1 MRAYGLQDYSL
12 QEFQISGG
20 PDWINTAR
28 FDIQARAEEKA
39 VPSRSDQPD
48 PTRPSTMQLMMR
60 SLLEERFQL
69 RSHSEMRELPVY
81 VLSVGKDGLKLK
93 AAIEGAPGLEGM
105 SPGSTRTDGSN
116 GKVQMVGTTVP
127 MRTLVVLLS
136 QQLQRP
142 VIDKTN
148 LKGTFDFALN
158 WFGAANP
165 AAVFTAGQESRP
177 QPSPMDHR
185 FLRRFRNNLA

>member
-1 MRAYGLQDYSL
+1 
-12 QEFQISGG
+12 
-20 PDWINTAR
+20 
-28 FDIQARAEEKA
+28 
-39 VPSRSDQPD
+39 
-48 PTRPSTMQLMMR
+48 MQLMIR

-81 VLSVGKDGLKLK
+81 VLSVGKDGSKLK
-93 AAIEGAPGLEGM
+93 TAIEGAPGLEGM

-116 GKVQMVGTTVP
+116 GKAQMVGTAVP

-148 LKGTFDFALN
+148 LTGTFDFALK
-158 WFGAANP
+158 WFGAPNP
-165 AAVFTAGQESRP
+165 AAVFTAGPEIPPPAESDGPSIFAAVQEQLGLKLDSAKGPAEVLIIDRVERP
-177 QPSPMDHR
+177 SE
-185 FLRRFRNNLA
+185 N